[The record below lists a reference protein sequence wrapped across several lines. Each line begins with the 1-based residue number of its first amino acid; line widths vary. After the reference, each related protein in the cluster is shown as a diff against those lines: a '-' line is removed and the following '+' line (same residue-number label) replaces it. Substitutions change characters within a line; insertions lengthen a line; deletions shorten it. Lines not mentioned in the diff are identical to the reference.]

1 MCLHYLGKF
10 EVSDWAVNTITKCI
24 FEWLTEWQQTITW
37 LAVIV
42 SQNKSHVSPH
52 IIFITICAQ
61 NVRLQHERK
70 HVDAAPLAYSTFN
83 NRVTQSGP
91 LAVDASFQFV
101 DVRDLCMIDLFLI
114 NVKEVTDFRWF
125 SGLTII
131 FWAGMRYPA
140 WIHCCKCPKYNF
152 CISQG
157 SVATVLTLDGQNYG
171 PLCHVSLRCCVPKIS
186 KFGQCFTELFT
197 K

>member
-10 EVSDWAVNTITKCI
+10 EVSDWAVNAIIKCI

-42 SQNKSHVSPH
+42 FQNKSHVSPH
-52 IIFITICAQ
+52 IIFITVCAQ

-70 HVDAAPLAYSTFN
+70 HVDAARHSPTAHSITTWLGVTHSLLMRLFSSST
-83 NRVTQSGP
+83 SEI
-91 LAVDASFQFV
+91 DS
-101 DVRDLCMIDLFLI
+101 IDLLLI
-114 NVKEVTDFRWF
+114 SVKEVTDFRWF
-125 SGLTII
+125 SGLTMI

-140 WIHCCKCPKYNF
+140 WIHCCKYPKYDF

-157 SVATVLTLDGQNYG
+157 
-171 PLCHVSLRCCVPKIS
+171 I
-186 KFGQCFTELFT
+186 
-197 K
+197 